1 MRENVTDWF
10 DEVTR
15 TGIINNESLSINGG
29 SDNSRYLL
37 SLGHFG
43 QKGVVY
49 NSGSEKIYGEIKYG
63 S

>member
-1 MRENVTDWF
+1 M
-10 DEVTR
+10 TR

-43 QKGVVY
+43 QKELYIIVVP
-49 NSGSEKIYGEIKYG
+49 KKFMGEIKYG